1 MSLRDWFKRAD
12 PDPGEASEEP
22 ATEPEIDSGLL
33 EALLHLGKVDK
44 GKAMDIP
51 AFGASVDMVS
61 GIVSAIPIKLY
72 RRAGDHVEEVEGD
85 RRVELLNGDTGDTL
99 TAPEMKKA
107 MIEDYYTGKGGFA
120 YVNRV
125 GNEVESLHY
134 VKAESVSPLVN
145 DDPIFK
151 VAKYLVNGK
160 IYYDWQFIRIVRD
173 TRDGRTGQSL
183 IETNGTALA
192 VAYATMEFE
201 RALLSRGG
209 NKRGFVKSERKL
221 SPEAFDELKKAWSR
235 LYGNNEE
242 NVILLN
248 NGLDFQEASSTSV
261 EMQLNENKETNG
273 NDIYSMFKLP
283 PSIVRGGATD
293 VDRDNY
299 VRYGLIPL
307 VTELVASIN
316 RVLLL
321 ESEKADYF
329 FDYDLTEFTKA
340 NMVERWSAWINAKQN
355 GMVNPDE
362 FRKAENMPPLG
373 IDFVNMGLQDV
384 LYDAQKRQIVVPN
397 MGKVIDLEHM
407 APAADSTAQGG
418 EKANEG
424 GD

>member
-1 MSLRDWFKRAD
+1 MAFKDWFKRA
-12 PDPGEASEEP
+12 EEP
-22 ATEPEIDSGLL
+22 KEEQETEPKIDIGLL
-33 EALLHLGKVDK
+33 FAMLNPDAMDK
-44 GKAMDIP
+44 GRAMSIP

-72 RRAGDHVEEVEGD
+72 RRAGDHVEEVESD

-125 GNEVESLHY
+125 GNEVKSLHY
-134 VKAESVSPLVN
+134 VKAEAVSQLVN
-145 DDPIFK
+145 EDPIFK

-160 IYYDWQFIRIVRD
+160 IYYDWQFIRIIRD

-183 IETNGTALA
+183 VETNGTALA
-192 VAYATMEFE
+192 VAYLTMLFE
-201 RALLSRGG
+201 RSLVKSGG
-209 NKRGFVKSERKL
+209 NKRGFIKAEQKL
-221 SPEAFDELKKAWSR
+221 SPEKFEELKKAW
-235 LYGNNEE
+235 E
-242 NVILLN
+242 NLSSSDGTVMVLN
-248 NGLDFQEASSTSV
+248 RGLDFQEVSNTSV
-261 EMQLNENKETNG
+261 EMQLNENKEMNG

-316 RVLLL
+316 RSMLL
-321 ESEKADYF
+321 ESEKGELF

-340 NMVERWSAWINAKQN
+340 NMAERWGAWIDAKKN
-355 GMVNPDE
+355 GLVNPDE

-384 LYDAQKRQIVVPN
+384 LYDAAKQQIVVPN
-397 MGKVIDLEHM
+397 MGQVIDLNDM
-407 APAADSTAQGG
+407 TPAADPNAQGG
-418 EKANEG
+418 ENSDES
-424 GD
+424 GDQE

>member
-1 MSLRDWFKRAD
+1 MAFKDWFKRA
-12 PDPGEASEEP
+12 EEP
-22 ATEPEIDSGLL
+22 KEEQETEPKIDIGLL
-33 EALLHLGKVDK
+33 FAMLNPDAMDK
-44 GKAMDIP
+44 GRAMSIP

-125 GNEVESLHY
+125 GNEVKSLHY
-134 VKAESVSPLVN
+134 VKAEAVSQLVN
-145 DDPIFK
+145 EDPIFK

-160 IYYDWQFIRIVRD
+160 IYYDWQFIRIIRD

-183 IETNGTALA
+183 VETNGTALA
-192 VAYATMEFE
+192 VAYLTMLFE
-201 RALLSRGG
+201 RSLVKGGG
-209 NKRGFVKSERKL
+209 NKRGFIKAEQKL
-221 SPEAFDELKKAWSR
+221 SPEKFEELKKAW
-235 LYGNNEE
+235 E
-242 NVILLN
+242 NLSSSDGTVMVLN
-248 NGLDFQEASSTSV
+248 RGLDFQEVSNTSV

-316 RVLLL
+316 RSMLL
-321 ESEKADYF
+321 ESEKGELF

-340 NMVERWSAWINAKQN
+340 NMAERWGAWIDAKKN
-355 GMVNPDE
+355 GLVNPDE

-384 LYDAQKRQIVVPN
+384 LYDAQKQQIVVPN
-397 MGKVIDLEHM
+397 MGQVIDLNDM
-407 APAADSTAQGG
+407 TPAADPNAQGG
-418 EKANEG
+418 EKSDES
-424 GD
+424 GDQE